1 MKILMTCTLD
11 KNINIIITLCGISL
25 LQLIK
30 SDLDGTIGAIEDK
43 LDERALLRQ
52 KKVQCNISLT
62 LEVEQSKVRHL

>member
-1 MKILMTCTLD
+1 MTCTLD
-11 KNINIIITLCGISL
+11 KNINIIVTLCDISL

-62 LEVEQSKVRHL
+62 LDVEQSKVRRL